1 MVVYFERFYSTLLLS
16 FLLLE
21 IYRNRSALRGCL
33 FACSMEDIT
42 LNFAGYALVVP
53 AYVKQMLLAGTLGA
67 LIGVERELR
76 QKVASIRTFTV
87 ISLGSCIFGS
97 LSLAAAGG
105 SVDGMPYDVT
115 RVAAGIVT
123 GIGFLGGGVIFKTK
137 DKIEGI
143 TTGAMIWLVAALG
156 MSCGFNQLSFAI
168 WSFAIVLLFMLVA
181 KPLYLLTDW
190 LRNDV

>member
-1 MVVYFERFYSTLLLS
+1 
-16 FLLLE
+16 
-21 IYRNRSALRGCL
+21 
-33 FACSMEDIT
+33 MEDLAVTI
-42 LNFAGYALVVP
+42 GGQALVIP
-53 AYVKQMLLAGTLGA
+53 QYVKQMLVAGTLGA

-87 ISLGSCIFGS
+87 ISLGSCIFS
-97 LSLAAAGG
+97 ALSLAAAGA
-105 SVDGMPYDVT
+105 SLDQMPYDVT

-156 MSCGFNQLSFAI
+156 MSCGFNQIAFAI
-168 WSFAIVLLFMLVA
+168 WSFGIVLFFMLLA
-181 KPLYLLTDW
+181 KPLYFVTNLVRTDE
-190 LRNDV
+190 